1 RPSGLAPVMEEAFRQ
16 VSRED
21 QERSGRTVLLSS
33 HILAEGE
40 ALCDRVTIIRDGRAV
55 EAGTLT
61 ELRHLTRT
69 SIQAELAGASAGL
82 ADLPGV
88 HDLRAHN
95 GRVQFDVDSE
105 ALDPVLRHL
114 VGL

>member
-1 RPSGLAPVMEEAFRQ
+1 
-16 VSRED
+16 
-21 QERSGRTVLLSS
+21 
-33 HILAEGE
+33 
-40 ALCDRVTIIRDGRAV
+40 V
-55 EAGTLT
+55 ETGTLT

-69 SIQAELAGASAGL
+69 SIQAELAGASASL

-114 VGL
+114 VGLGVRSLVSQPPTLEQLFLRHYGDREPEVAAR